1 MRCKIQYWLVVLFI
15 LTKTNLKLMV
25 DVSQMVFQM
34 WLSKT
39 VSKIYCYLFGITY
52 CNLCKYW
59 YFNRIDILHNIE
71 NWTFANKLS
80 NFWWKSLLVPNKAS
94 EFWLIMMCCLPKK
107 HFAKLLMCCLPKK
120 HFAKL
125 SIMDNNWHR
134 WSNFIL
140 GISCM
145 CPTGQNYSLELMFA
159 KN

>member
-1 MRCKIQYWLVVLFI
+1 MWCKIQYWLVVLFI
-15 LTKTNLKLMV
+15 LTKANSKWMV
-25 DVSQMVFQM
+25 DVSQWVFQM

-39 VSKIYCYLFGITY
+39 VSKLYCYVFAIT

-71 NWTFANKLS
+71 DLTFANKLS
-80 NFWWKSLLVPNKAS
+80 HFLWKSLIMPNKAS
-94 EFWLIMMCCLPKK
+94 EFRLTMMCCLLIK

-134 WSNFIL
+134 WPNIIL

-145 CPTGQNYSLELMFA
+145 YIWFRSPGVITPLLA
-159 KN
+159 K